1 MLYHGFE
8 LYQRS
13 LRAWNPFF
21 DISRDMLAQ
30 SVGYY
35 TDELTG
41 KTLKAMLEAGTDFT
55 KNYGKPEFGI
65 SKVEADQG
73 KFHVKQTTVLQEP
86 FCNLLHFKHKDFV
99 KRPRVLLVAP
109 LSGHH
114 ATLCKSTVETLIP
127 DHDLYVTDWLDA
139 KHVALS
145 KGKFSFDDYA
155 SYLIYFLEHLGGGSH
170 IIAICQP
177 AVQTLIATALLSAKN
192 SPAIPASMTL
202 MAGPVDTRINSNKV
216 NDFADKY
223 PREWYKNSLIQT
235 VPYGYAGAGR
245 RVYPGFLQLGSF
257 MTMNI
262 SAHMEKFQSY
272 FQHLIGGDMESVDR
286 HREFYDEY
294 LSVLD
299 LTEEFYME
307 TLDRVFREHH
317 LARGEMI
324 WNDERVDLGAI
335 TKTALFTVEGEN
347 DDICAVGQ
355 TEAAHLLCKNLPAD
369 KRKHHVQPEVGHF
382 GVFSGSK
389 FRDNIAPQIVEFIKS
404 FDR

>member
-1 MLYHGFE
+1 MLYQSFE

-21 DISRDMLAQ
+21 DVGRDMLSQ
-30 SVGYY
+30 SVGYF

-41 KTLKAMLEAGTDFT
+41 KSLKALLEAGTDFT
-55 KNYGKPEFGI
+55 KSYGKPGFGI
-65 SKVEADQG
+65 SKVEVDLG
-73 KFHVKQTTVLQEP
+73 KFHVRQTTVLQEP
-86 FCNLLHFKHKDFV
+86 FCNLLHFKHRDSI

-114 ATLCKSTVETLIP
+114 ATLCKSTIETLIP
-127 DHDLYVTDWLDA
+127 EHDLYVTDWIDA
-139 KHVALS
+139 RHVPMS
-145 KGKFSFDDYA
+145 KGKFSFDDYV
-155 SYLIYFLEHLGGGSH
+155 SYLIYFLEHLGSNSH
-170 IIAICQP
+170 IVAICQP
-177 AVQTLIATALLSAKN
+177 AVQTLIAAAILASKN

-216 NDFADKY
+216 NDFAIKY
-223 PREWYKNSLIQT
+223 PRAWYQNALIHT

-245 RVYPGFLQLGSF
+245 RVYPGFLQLSSF
-257 MTMNI
+257 MAMNM
-262 SAHMEKFQSY
+262 SSHMEKYQTY
-272 FQHLIGGDMESVDR
+272 IQNLVGGDMESVDR

-307 TLDRVFREHH
+307 TMDKVFREHH
-317 LARGEMI
+317 LPRGI
-324 WNDERVDLGAI
+324 ITWNGDPVDLGAI
-335 TKTALFTVEGEN
+335 RKTALFTVEGEC

-355 TEAAHLLCKNLPAD
+355 TEAAHQICRNLPVS
-369 KRKHHVQPEVGHF
+369 KRRHHVQPDVGHF

-389 FRDNIAPQIVEFIKS
+389 FRDNIAPQITAFIKAS
-404 FDR
+404 EK